1 MSETLLKD
9 SLNTKIAY
17 NVLLKSR
24 ILSAIFGFIFIVQ
37 IVVLFVLQTKPAFQS
52 LLSNK
57 LIYIGPF
64 LILGMVIGQAYFI
77 KLSKDWLKT
86 GIVTEKIKLYLLVA
100 IEVSFPGFVLL
111 FLCSLLNDSSIISPE
126 EMLNSPVL
134 IIIFIFIIISA
145 LYLDFKIS
153 LISSIIP
160 AIQYILVSINFLP
173 PFTPVFFSGIAKGV
187 LMVLCG
193 ILSGIISKKIQEG
206 IHESV
211 ESKNLLIN
219 ELDRLVHE
227 KTVELKEQ
235 NAQIT
240 FQKKEIEEKQKEIV
254 DSIKYASR
262 IQNALMTPESHF
274 EKGLNKLQGELKK
287 KN

>member
-1 MSETLLKD
+1 MSESLLKD
-9 SLNTKIAY
+9 SLNIKIAY

-24 ILSAIFGFIFIVQ
+24 LLCAMFGFIFIAQV
-37 IVVLFVLQTKPAFQS
+37 ILLFVLRTKESFKP
-52 LLSNK
+52 LLSNH
-57 LIYIGPF
+57 LIFIGPF

-77 KLSKDWLKT
+77 KLAKNWLKT
-86 GIVTEKIKLYLLVA
+86 GVVTEKIKLYLLVA
-100 IEVSFPGFVLL
+100 IEVSFPGFVLF
-111 FLCSLLNDSSIISPE
+111 FLCSLLEGSNIIKPE

-160 AIQYILVSINFLP
+160 AAQYILASIYFLP
-173 PFTPVFFSGIAKGV
+173 TCTPIFFSGIAKGI

-193 ILSGIISKKIQEG
+193 IISGIISKKIQEG
-206 IHESV
+206 IKESV

-274 EKGLNKLQGELKK
+274 EKGLNKLQGEHKK